1 MDKALASVK
10 GHALFVFRGYFRN
23 DVADALLHGILFQ
36 TAQAHPANAP
46 AKMGGSNEVSD
57 GGRFPEC
64 GYRLIRTQEAEAH
77 YFPGPAVHHGIRRI
91 TFHAF
96 QNMGIKG
103 FRQFR
108 IRESGRSVHHVMV
121 EDTDDDLPV
130 GVRQRFKYYFFHHI
144 HCLLFHRSA
153 KLFFLY
159 IRSRLP
165 LRYLPTA
172 AAGIEGLMRNTAL
185 HFL

>member
-77 YFPGPAVHHGIRRI
+77 YFPGPAVHH
-91 TFHAF
+91 A
-96 QNMGIKG
+96 
-103 FRQFR
+103 
-108 IRESGRSVHHVMV
+108 
-121 EDTDDDLPV
+121 
-130 GVRQRFKYYFFHHI
+130 Y
-144 HCLLFHRSA
+144 
-153 KLFFLY
+153 
-159 IRSRLP
+159 
-165 LRYLPTA
+165 
-172 AAGIEGLMRNTAL
+172 AG
-185 HFL
+185 

>member
-1 MDKALASVK
+1 MMW
-10 GHALFVFRGYFRN
+10 RMPC
-23 DVADALLHGILFQ
+23 FQ

-108 IRESGRSVHHVMV
+108 IRESSRSVHHVMV
-121 EDTDDDLPV
+121 EDTASRWESANGSNTIFSTIFIAYCFTAV
-130 GVRQRFKYYFFHHI
+130 QRFSKEWLS
-144 HCLLFHRSA
+144 C
-153 KLFFLY
+153 LY

-165 LRYLPTA
+165 LRYLPTT
-172 AAGIEGLMRNTAL
+172 AAGIKGLMRNTAL